1 MARFFF
7 HIRVA
12 DVIDPDYEGVEIK
25 ADDCV
30 AQAIAIARRMVAELM
45 IHDEPLANLI
55 FEIADAEGRL
65 VAALPFHCCASLQ

>member
-7 HIRVA
+7 HIRVGN
-12 DVIDPDYEGVEIK
+12 VIDPDYEGVEIM

-30 AQAIAIARRMVAELM
+30 AQAIPIARRMVAEL
-45 IHDEPLANLI
+45 IIYHEPLADLI

-65 VAALPFHCCASLQ
+65 VAELPFHCCASLQ